1 MAPIPRLRVYEG
13 PALLSYGFRPF
24 FLLAALQAG
33 LAILVWLPFVTGH
46 LAVPTAFAPV
56 DWHVHEMLF
65 GYQAAAIAGF
75 LLTAIPNWTGR
86 LPVQG
91 VPLLVLVLAWLAGR
105 LAVTASALIGWRLA
119 MAADALFLLLLAGAA
134 AREIVA
140 GRNWHNLKVVVLVT
154 LLLAAN
160 LAFHLEAGL
169 TGSADLSRRAAIA
182 VVLMLVA
189 LIAGRIVPS
198 FTRNWLA
205 PRGPGRLPV
214 PFGRYDKLVL
224 AASAPALGLWIALPD
239 APATG
244 AALALGAGLHLARLA
259 RWAGERSW
267 RNPLLVIL
275 HVGYLFVPVGFALTA
290 AASFGLVAP
299 GAGLHAWTAGAFG
312 TMTLAVM
319 SRASLGHT
327 GRPLVA
333 TVATQA
339 SYVLLVIGAVA
350 RICSALGHGPV
361 MLLHVAGLCWSLGFL
376 VFALAYW
383 RVLTGARQGPK
394 AVSGAPQPA

>member
-1 MAPIPRLRVYEG
+1 MAPIPRLRAYDG
-13 PALLSYGFRPF
+13 PAFLSYGFRPF

-33 LAILVWLPFVTGH
+33 LTILVWLPFVAGR

-65 GYQAAAIAGF
+65 GYQSAAVGGF

-91 VPLLVLVLAWLAGR
+91 RPLLVLVLAWLAGR
-105 LAVTASALIGWRLA
+105 FAVSASGLIGWSMA
-119 MAADALFLLLLAGAA
+119 MAIDALFLTLLAGAA

-140 GRNWHNLKVVVLVT
+140 GRNWRNLKVVVLIG

-169 TGSADLSRRAAIA
+169 TGSADFARRFAIA
-182 VVLMLVA
+182 VVLMLVM

-205 PRGPGRLPV
+205 QRGAGRMPV
-214 PFGRYDKLVL
+214 PFGTYDKAVL
-224 AASAPALGLWIALPD
+224 AGS
-239 APATG
+239 
-244 AALALGAGLHLARLA
+244 ALALACWIAAPDTIAIGVVLMLAAGLHLVRLA
-259 RWAGERSW
+259 RWAGDRTL

-275 HVGYLFVPVGFALTA
+275 HVSYLFVPVGFALTA
-290 AASFGLVAP
+290 AAGFGLVAAA
-299 GAGLHAWTAGAFG
+299 AGLHAWTAGAFG

-327 GRPLVA
+327 GRALAA
-333 TVATQA
+333 TPATQLC
-339 SYVLLVIGAVA
+339 YGLVVIGAVA
-350 RICSALGHGPV
+350 RVCSALGHGPA
-361 MLLHVAGLCWSLGFL
+361 MLLHVAGLSWSLAFL
-376 VFALAYW
+376 VFAVAYW
-383 RVLTGARQGPK
+383 RVLSGARVAAK
-394 AVSGAPQPA
+394 AASPAQRA

>member
-1 MAPIPRLRVYEG
+1 MAPIPRLRAYDG
-13 PALLSYGFRPF
+13 PAILSYGFRPF

-33 LAILVWLPFVTGH
+33 LTLLVWLPFVTGH
-46 LAVPTAFAPV
+46 LAVPTAFVPM

-65 GYQAAAIAGF
+65 GYQAAAIGGF

-91 VPLLVLVLAWLAGR
+91 KPLLVLVLAWLAGR
-105 LAVTASALIGWRLA
+105 LAVSASALIGWRLA
-119 MAADALFLLLLAGAA
+119 MGIDALFLLLLAGAA

-140 GRNWHNLKVVVLVT
+140 GRNWRNLKVVVLVG

-169 TGSADLSRRAAIA
+169 TGSADFARRLAIA
-182 VVLMLVA
+182 VVLMLVM

-205 PRGPGRLPV
+205 QRGKGRMPV
-214 PFGRYDKLVL
+214 PFGLYDKAVL
-224 AASAPALGLWIALPD
+224 AGSGLALGLWVAKPD
-239 APATG
+239 VFATA
-244 AALALGAGLHLARLA
+244 AALAILAVLHLVRLA
-259 RWAGERSW
+259 RWAGERCW
-267 RNPLLVIL
+267 RNPLLIIL
-275 HVGYLFVPVGFALTA
+275 HIAYLFVPLGFSLTA
-290 AASFGLVAP
+290 LASFGLIAP
-299 GAGLHAWTAGAFG
+299 GAGIHAWTAGAFG

-333 TVATQA
+333 TAATQA
-339 SYVLLVIGAVA
+339 CYVLVVLGSLA
-350 RICSALGHGPV
+350 RIYSALGHGPAA
-361 MLLHVAGLCWSLGFL
+361 LLHVAGLSWSLAFI
-376 VFALAYW
+376 VFALAYSPA
-383 RVLTGARQGPK
+383 LTRARLGGKVVPNPGA
-394 AVSGAPQPA
+394 A

>member
-1 MAPIPRLRVYEG
+1 MAPIPRLRAYEG

-33 LAILVWLPFVTGH
+33 LTVLVWLLIVTGH
-46 LAVPTAFAPV
+46 LAMPTSFTPV

-65 GYQAAAIAGF
+65 GYQAAAVAGF

-91 VPLLVLVLAWLAGR
+91 TPLLVLVLAWLAGR
-105 LAVTASALIGWRLA
+105 VAVALSAVIGWRLA
-119 MAADALFLLLLAGAA
+119 MALDALFLLLLAGAA

-140 GRNWHNLKVVVLVT
+140 GRNWRNLKVVVLIG
-154 LLLAAN
+154 LLLMAN

-169 TGSADLSRRAAIA
+169 AGSADFARRFAIA
-182 VVLMLVA
+182 VVLLLVA

-205 PRGPGRLPV
+205 QRQQGRMPV
-214 PFGRYDKLVL
+214 PFGCYDKVVL
-224 AASAPALGLWIALPD
+224 AASAAALGLWVALPD
-239 APATG
+239 AHATG
-244 AALALGAGLHLARLA
+244 VALAVASGLHLFRLA
-259 RWAGERSW
+259 RWAGERTW

-275 HVGYLFVPVGFALTA
+275 HIGYLFVPLGFALTA
-290 AASFGLVAP
+290 AASLGFVTPA
-299 GAGLHAWTAGAFG
+299 AGLHAWTAGAFG

-333 TVATQA
+333 TAATQLC
-339 SYVLLVIGAVA
+339 YGLVVIGTVA

-361 MLLHVAGLCWSLGFL
+361 ALLHVAGLSWSLAFL
-376 VFALAYW
+376 IFAADYW
-383 RVLTGARQGPK
+383 QVLTGSRLAPK
-394 AVSGAPQPA
+394 ATPAAQRA

>member
-1 MAPIPRLRVYEG
+1 MAPIPRLRTYEG

-24 FLLAALQAG
+24 FLFAALQAG
-33 LAILVWLPFVTGH
+33 LTILVWLPFVTGH

-65 GYQAAAIAGF
+65 GYQAAAIGGF

-91 VPLLVLVLAWLAGR
+91 TPLLVLVVAWLAGR
-105 LAVTASALIGWRLA
+105 IAVTVSAWIGWRFA
-119 MAADALFLLLLAGAA
+119 MAIDALFLLLLAGAA

-140 GRNWHNLKVVVLVT
+140 GRNWRNLKVVTLVV

-169 TGSADLSRRAAIA
+169 LGTAEVSRRLSIA
-182 VVLMLVA
+182 VIVVLIA
-189 LIAGRIVPS
+189 LIGGRIVPS

-205 PRGPGRLPV
+205 PRGAGRLPV
-214 PFGRYDKLVL
+214 PFGSYDKVVL
-224 AASAPALGLWIALPD
+224 AASAVALGLWVALPD
-239 APATG
+239 ASATG
-244 AALALGAGLHLARLA
+244 AALALGAGLHAVRLA

-290 AASFGLVAP
+290 AASLGFVAP
-299 GAGLHAWTAGAFG
+299 AAGIHAWTAGAFG

-319 SRASLGHT
+319 TRSSLGHT
-327 GRPLVA
+327 GRPLA
-333 TVATQA
+333 AGAATQV
-339 SYVLLVIGAVA
+339 SYVLIIIGSVA

-361 MLLHVAGLCWSLGFL
+361 ALLHIAGLGWSLAFF

-383 RVLTGARQGPK
+383 PVLTGARVAPK
-394 AVSGAPQPA
+394 ASPVAQRA

>member
-1 MAPIPRLRVYEG
+1 MAPIPRLRSYEG

-33 LAILVWLPFVTGH
+33 LTILVWLPFVTGH
-46 LAVPTAFAPV
+46 VAVPTAFAPV
-56 DWHVHEMLF
+56 DWHIHEMLF
-65 GYQAAAIAGF
+65 GYQAAAIGGF

-91 VPLLVLVLAWLAGR
+91 TPLLVLVLAWLAGR
-105 LAVTASALIGWRLA
+105 IAVSASAWIGWRLA
-119 MAADALFLLLLAGAA
+119 MAVDALFLLLLAGAA
-134 AREIVA
+134 AREILA
-140 GRNWHNLKVVVLVT
+140 GRNWRNLKVVVLVG

-169 TGSADLSRRAAIA
+169 TGSADIARRLAIA
-182 VVLMLVA
+182 AVLMLVV

-205 PRGPGRLPV
+205 QRGEGRMPI
-214 PFGRYDKLVL
+214 PFGLYDKFVLAVSAAALVL
-224 AASAPALGLWIALPD
+224 WVVLPDSPASGVALGL
-239 APATG
+239 
-244 AALALGAGLHLARLA
+244 AALLNLVRLG
-259 RWAGERSW
+259 RWAGDRCW
-267 RNPLLVIL
+267 RNPLLIIL
-275 HVGYLFVPVGFALTA
+275 HVGYLFVPIGFALTA
-290 AASFGLVAP
+290 AASFGLVGP

-333 TVATQA
+333 TAATQA
-339 SYVLLVIGAVA
+339 SYVLVVIG
-350 RICSALGHGPV
+350 
-361 MLLHVAGLCWSLGFL
+361 
-376 VFALAYW
+376 
-383 RVLTGARQGPK
+383 T
-394 AVSGAPQPA
+394 

>member
-1 MAPIPRLRVYEG
+1 MAPIPRLRACEG

-33 LAILVWLPFVTGH
+33 LTVLVWLPFVTGH
-46 LAVPTAFAPV
+46 LTVPTAFAPV
-56 DWHVHEMLF
+56 DWHIHEMLF
-65 GYQAAAIAGF
+65 GYQAAAIGGF

-91 VPLLVLVLAWLAGR
+91 RPLLVLVLAWLAGR
-105 LAVTASALIGWRLA
+105 IAVSASALIGWRLA
-119 MAADALFLLLLAGAA
+119 MAIDALFLLLLAGAA

-140 GRNWHNLKVVVLVT
+140 GRNWRNLKVVVLVG

-169 TGSADLSRRAAIA
+169 TGSADVARRFAIA
-182 VVLMLVA
+182 VILMLVV

-205 PRGPGRLPV
+205 QRGDGRMPV
-214 PFGRYDKLVL
+214 PFGSYDKVVL
-224 AASAPALGLWIALPD
+224 AGSAIALLSWVAVPD
-239 APATG
+239 TAATG
-244 AALALGAGLHLARLA
+244 VALLLAAGLHLFRLA
-259 RWAGERSW
+259 RWAGDRSW

-275 HVGYLFVPVGFALTA
+275 HIAYLFVPAGFALTA
-290 AASFGLVAP
+290 LASLGVVAP
-299 GAGLHAWTAGAFG
+299 GAGIHAWTAGAFG

-327 GRPLVA
+327 GRALVA
-333 TVATQA
+333 TGATQA
-339 SYVLLVIGAVA
+339 CYVLIVIGSVA
-350 RICSALGHGPV
+350 RICSALGHGPA
-361 MLLHVAGLCWSLGFL
+361 MLLHVAGLSWSLAFL

-383 RVLTGARQGPK
+383 QVLTGARLAPK
-394 AVSGAPQPA
+394 AASVARA